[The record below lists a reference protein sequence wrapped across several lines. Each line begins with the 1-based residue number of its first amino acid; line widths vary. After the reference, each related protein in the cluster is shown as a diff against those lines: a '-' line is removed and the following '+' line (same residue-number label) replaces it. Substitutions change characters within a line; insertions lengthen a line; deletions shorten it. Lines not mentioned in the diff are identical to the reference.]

1 MLDSVFNS
9 TLFATAFT
17 TILVIQD
24 PLGAIPIFLS
34 LTSRQTARERKS
46 QRDRKSVV

>member
-34 LTSRQTARERKS
+34 LTSW
-46 QRDRKSVV
+46 

>member
-1 MLDSVFNS
+1 MLDSIFSPV
-9 TLFATAFT
+9 LFATAFT

-34 LTSRQTARERKS
+34 LTGRL
-46 QRDRKSVV
+46 RDRKSVV